1 MDLHNVT
8 ETERPLAN
16 VTGNDST
23 THLKSS
29 VNVHYLD
36 LMDIVQLSIAPVG
49 IIGNLTVIIVFLSH
63 RKLRRKIPNRFIIN
77 QVRILT

>member
-1 MDLHNVT
+1 MDLYNVT
-8 ETERPLAN
+8 ETERSLAD

-23 THLKSS
+23 AHLKPN

-36 LMDIVQLSIAPVG
+36 LMDVVQLSIAPVG
-49 IIGNLTVIIVFLSH
+49 ILGNLTVIIVFLSH